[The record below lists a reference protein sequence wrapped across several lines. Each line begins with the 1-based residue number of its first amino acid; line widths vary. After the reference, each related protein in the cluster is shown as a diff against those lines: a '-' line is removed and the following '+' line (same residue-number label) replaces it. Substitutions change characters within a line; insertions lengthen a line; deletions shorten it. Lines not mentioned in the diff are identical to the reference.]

1 MSHDHAG
8 VPLFYQHEMLIMLKT
23 LPENEGPDPSIL
35 AEVPVDSSLN
45 LRPAVVA
52 RYDLRTLPNL
62 RGHRF
67 IQCHRSPLVTHA
79 HLVVW
84 IGRRLLLHVNLPF
97 THLVVANDCLRCSN
111 APQTEQ
117 E

>member
-1 MSHDHAG
+1 MDMSLAHGHAG
-8 VPLFYQHEMLIMLKT
+8 VPLYFEIHSQHQMLIMLNI

-62 RGHRF
+62 RGHRL
-67 IQCHRSPLVTHA
+67 IQCHRSPMVTHA
-79 HLVVW
+79 LLVVW
-84 IGRRLLLHVNLPF
+84 IGRRLLFHVNLSL
-97 THLVVANDCLRCSN
+97 TH
-111 APQTEQ
+111 P
-117 E
+117 